1 MAAVEAGW
9 LGRSVVRRLGRRGL
23 VLVAVALLF
32 GAFAAAQARAA
43 ACSQSGGTVTC
54 TFSFTGGAQSFTV
67 PSGLTS
73 VNVAAFGAQGGDGN
87 ISNGGG
93 GGEAQVAL
101 TVSPGDPIEVRVGGQ
116 GTRFAFG
123 QAGFNGGGAGGAG
136 GTGSIEAGVAGG
148 GGGGASDIRTG
159 ACAATVS
166 CGLAARVL
174 IGGGGGGS
182 VGAGGSFTGAGG
194 GGGSPSGGSGV
205 GEGDGGGGAGGASQS
220 GGGAGGASDLF
231 CTSGGVAGGTTT
243 QDAGGAGGIGQ
254 NGGST
259 IGGDG
264 GGGGGGGL
272 WGGGG
277 GGGGCMADSG
287 GGGGGGSS
295 FGPAGTVFTNGTH
308 GGNGVVTISYTAP
321 TATITTPANGATF
334 VFGQPVTS
342 SFTCAD
348 IASGPGIASCLDQ
361 NGNPSG
367 SAVDTSTL
375 GSHTFTVTATNSDG
389 LVGQGSVNYTVNQA
403 DTTTSVT
410 SSANSAA
417 VGQSVTFTATVTPVA
432 PGTGTPTGTV
442 TFLDGGSSI
451 GTGML
456 SGGVATLTTSAL
468 AAGDHTI
475 TTSYAGNTDFV
486 GGTGALTTNP
496 QVVVAPPSIAASFTP
511 GTVPQN
517 GTSTLTFTITNPAA
531 NTVAATGVAF
541 TDTLPAG
548 LVVATPNGLANT
560 CGGTATAVAGSGS
573 VSLSGGTIATGS
585 SCTLSVAVTT
595 STPGTFM
602 NTSGAV
608 TSTNGGAGNTG
619 TATLLVAAPPSAHIV
634 SPADNQDFNLGQVV
648 PTSFSCT
655 EALNGPGIQTCV
667 DSGGAAGGA
676 GVLDTSTA
684 GGHTYTVTATSL
696 DGLTATATIHYTVLG
711 PPSAHVA
718 SPADNQLFA
727 LGQAVSTSFSCTEA
741 LNAPGILSCVD
752 SGGASGGAGAL
763 DTSTPGAHTYTVTAT
778 SLDGLTGADTI
789 HYTVAAPPSAA
800 ITSPTGGSTYAEG
813 QVVDAGYGC
822 QDGASGPGISTC
834 TGPVADGQPIDT
846 SSTGPH
852 TFAVTAT
859 SSDGQTVT
867 KTVGYTVAAP
877 PSAAITSPTDGATYT
892 KGQVVDAGYG
902 CQDGASGPGISSCSG
917 PVADGQP
924 IDTSSTGPHT
934 FAVTATSSDGQTVTK
949 TVSYTV
955 SSPENTFGVSHV
967 KTHRDGTITL
977 DVTVP
982 GPGTIDVLETAWNDN
997 VAHVTAL
1004 LQPAKN
1010 RFVYARKHAIASA
1023 TGGGTL
1029 TLRITPNAR
1038 GKRLVLHHTY
1048 HVVLRLWVT
1057 YTPTGGNQRSVGFYG
1072 LHVPK

>member
-1 MAAVEAGW
+1 M
-9 LGRSVVRRLGRRGL
+9 
-23 VLVAVALLF
+23 LVATALLF

-43 ACSQSGGTVTC
+43 LPAGCSESGGTVTC
-54 TFSFTGGAQSFTV
+54 TFPFTGGAQLFTV
-67 PSGLTS
+67 PAGLTS
-73 VNVAAFGAQGGDGN
+73 INVAAFGAQGGDANASG
-87 ISNGGG
+87 GGG

-101 TVSPGDPIEVRVGGQ
+101 TVSPGAPIEVRVGGQ
-116 GTRFAFG
+116 GARFAFG

-136 GTGSIEAGVAGG
+136 GTGSLEAGVAGG

-182 VGAGGSFTGAGG
+182 VVAGGSFTGAGG
-194 GGGSPSGGSGV
+194 DGGSPSGGSGV
-205 GEGDGGGGAGGASQS
+205 GEDDGGGGAGGASQS
-220 GGGAGGASDLF
+220 GGGAGGASDLL

-277 GGGGCMADSG
+277 GGGGCMFDSG

-367 SAVDTSTL
+367 SAVPTSTL
-375 GSHTFTVTATNSDG
+375 GSNTFTVTATNNDG
-389 LVGQGSVNYTVNQA
+389 LVGEGFADYTVNQA
-403 DTTTSVT
+403 ETTTGVT
-410 SSANSAA
+410 SSRNSAA

-475 TTSYAGNTDFV
+475 TTSYAGDTDF
-486 GGTGALTTNP
+486 TGSTASLSGNP
-496 QVVVAPPSIAASFTP
+496 EVVVAPPAIAASFTP

-517 GTSTLTFTITNPAA
+517 GTSTLTFTISNPAA

-541 TDTLPAG
+541 TDTLPSG

-560 CGGTATAVAGSGS
+560 CGGTASAVAGSGS
-573 VSLSGGTIATGS
+573 VSLTGGTIATGS
-585 SCTLSVAVTT
+585 SCTLSVAVTPGA
-595 STPGTFM
+595 PGTFM
-602 NTSGAV
+602 NTSAPV
-608 TSTNGGAGNTG
+608 TSTNGGTG
-619 TATLLVAAPPSAHIV
+619 TTGSATLLVAAPPSARIT
-634 SPADNQDFNLGQVV
+634 SPADNHDFNLGQVV
-648 PTSFSCT
+648 ATSFSCT
-655 EALNGPGIQTCV
+655 DGLFGTGIQ
-667 DSGGAAGGA
+667 
-676 GVLDTSTA
+676 
-684 GGHTYTVTATSL
+684 
-696 DGLTATATIHYTVLG
+696 
-711 PPSAHVA
+711 
-718 SPADNQLFA
+718 
-727 LGQAVSTSFSCTEA
+727 
-741 LNAPGILSCVD
+741 SCVD
-752 SGGASGGAGAL
+752 SGGASAGTGTL
-763 DTSTPGAHTYTVTAT
+763 DTSTAGAHTYTVTAT
-778 SLDGLTGADTI
+778 SLDGLTGTATIHYTVLGPPSAQIASPADNQLFALGQTVPTSFSCTEATSAPGIQSCVDSAGASGGTGVLDTSSAGAHTYTVTATSLDGLTGTATIHYTVLGPPSAQIASPADNQLFALGQTVSTSFSCSEATSAPGIQSCVDSSGASGGAGTLDTSTPGAHAYSVTATSLDGLTASTTI
-789 HYTVAAPPSAA
+789 HYTVAAAPSAA
-800 ITSPTGGSTYAEG
+800 ITSPSAGATYTKG
-813 QVVDAGYGC
+813 LVVDAGYGC
-822 QDGASGPGISTC
+822 QEGASGPGISTC
-834 TGPVADGQPIDT
+834 TGPVAAGQPIDT
-846 SSTGPH
+846 STAGPH
-852 TFAVTAT
+852 TFT
-859 SSDGQTVT
+859 
-867 KTVGYTVAAP
+867 
-877 PSAAITSPTDGATYT
+877 
-892 KGQVVDAGYG
+892 
-902 CQDGASGPGISSCSG
+902 
-917 PVADGQP
+917 
-924 IDTSSTGPHT
+924 
-934 FAVTATSSDGQTVTK
+934 VTATSSDGQTVTK

-955 SSPENTFGVSHV
+955 ASPENTFRVSHV
-967 KTHRDGTITL
+967 KTHRDGTVTL
-977 DVTVP
+977 DLTVP
-982 GPGTIDVLETAWNDN
+982 GPGTVDVLETAWNN
-997 VAHVTAL
+997 NLARVAV

-1010 RFVYARKHAIASA
+1010 RFVYARKHADATSA
-1023 TGGGTL
+1023 GTL

-1048 HVVLRLWVT
+1048 HAVLRLWVT
-1057 YTPTGGNQRSVGFYG
+1057 YTPTGGNPRSVGFYG
-1072 LHVPK
+1072 LHLPK